1 MKLRM
6 LIPAL
11 LAGVAIAVLVF
22 LLRMTQTVDNNLH
35 LERLRL
41 IRAADALDV
50 RLNRAV
56 TQSGV
61 SDMTNL
67 TAERAN
73 TTRDLGAVLDE
84 IDKGPK
90 SLHGLTPDL
99 DKKVAAFLD
108 TIQDK
113 SELAFDFEARN
124 VLLNQ
129 RLISGMDGTSIQAD
143 EVVAASPPEIID
155 QVRALTGR
163 IKGEITTL
171 GVTQAAHDT
180 QFLRDALDELDTLA
194 ASQPV
199 EFQEQVTGL
208 RLNAEAVIAD
218 KAELVDKVSG
228 FLGRPTG
235 PQLDAMEQA
244 YMAWHGA
251 QVAEANRYRLLLA
264 AYAAILLLVLGLLG
278 IRLRNSYR
286 DLDRA
291 NEKLVDANENLEG
304 QVQER
309 TQDLRKALKNLQE
322 SEAQLIQSEKM
333 ASLGQMVAGVAHE
346 INTPLGYARSNA
358 RMVRTSLEELRD
370 LMAAQDRAMT
380 LLTTEQA
387 TEDEVAQALADAQAR
402 REEVNPTELVVDL
415 DTLLDDAS
423 HGLTQIAE
431 LVSSLKD
438 FSRVDRS
445 RADLFN
451 VNHGLDSALKICNNL
466 IKDRIEVIKQYGDVP
481 EIECAPSQLNQVFLN
496 LLTNAGQAIEGTGQI
511 TLLTEAEAD
520 GVVIRI
526 RDSGIGMS
534 DEVRAKIF
542 EPFFTT
548 KAVGS
553 GTGLGLSIVFR
564 IIEDH
569 GGQIE
574 VQSTPGE
581 GSEFII
587 RLPLKQAAP
596 VADTTLQDAQ
606 FATA

>member
-11 LAGVAIAVLVF
+11 LAGVAIAVLIF

-41 IRAADALDV
+41 IRAVDALDV

-61 SDMTNL
+61 SSMTNL

-73 TTRDLGAVLDE
+73 TTRDLGAVLDQ
-84 IDKGPK
+84 IDGGPK
-90 SLHGLTPDL
+90 SLRGLTADL
-99 DKKVAAFLD
+99 DKKVDAFLD

-143 EVVAASPPEIID
+143 NVLSAAAPEIVE
-155 QVRALTGR
+155 QVRALTGQV
-163 IKGEITTL
+163 KSEITTL
-171 GVTQAAHDT
+171 GVTQSAYDT
-180 QFLRDALDELDTLA
+180 SFLTTALDELDTLA

-218 KAELVDKVSG
+218 KAELVDKVGG

-235 PQLDAMEQA
+235 PQLDAMEHA

-264 AYAAILLLVLGLLG
+264 GYAAFLLLVLGLLG

-291 NEKLVDANENLEG
+291 NDKLIDANEHLED

-309 TQDLRKALKNLQE
+309 TKDLSKALKELQE

-358 RMVRTSLEELRD
+358 RMVRSSLDELRD
-370 LMAAQDRAMT
+370 LMTAQDKAVT

-387 TEDEVAQALADAQAR
+387 TEQEVAQALAEAQAR
-402 REEVNPTELVVDL
+402 REAVNPTELVSDL
-415 DTLLDDAS
+415 DTLLDDTN

-451 VNHGLDSALKICNNL
+451 VNHGIDAALKIVNNL
-466 IKDRIEVIKQYGDVP
+466 LKDRIEVVKHYGNVP

-496 LLTNAGQAIEGTGQI
+496 LLTNAGQAIEGEGKI
-511 TLLTEAEAD
+511 TIRTEADAQ
-520 GVVIRI
+520 GVSIRI
-526 RDSGIGMS
+526 QDSGIGMT

-569 GGQIE
+569 GGQIAAH
-574 VQSTPGE
+574 SKPGQ

-587 RLPLKQAAP
+587 RLPLKQASAAAEP
-596 VADTTLQDAQ
+596 ALQEARL
-606 FATA
+606 AAV